1 MRYYD
6 LVIVGAGPAGLA
18 LAHTSSSL
26 YRRILI
32 IDKETEIGGCHRV
45 KRNADGLFT
54 EHGPR
59 IYMSLYYN
67 FFNLME
73 EMGLK
78 RDDVFVQYKYSF
90 LDIANSKIL
99 PHYTFYEL
107 MIFTLTYLMFVIDD
121 DYGKDVSLYEYLR
134 GYGFS
139 LKVIDIF
146 DRMCRFTDGGNVY
159 TYSLNKILK
168 ITDNL
173 PLLKIYQPKAPLDIL
188 LFSTWKRFLSNRGV
202 DFMLG
207 FSIIDYDIQNN
218 SVETVTL
225 SNSEKI
231 RCGKLVF
238 AVPPVAL
245 MNIIKYE
252 GELRNAFGNYNDIE
266 RWAEKNK
273 YIDYISITYHF
284 KEDKHLPII
293 NGLTFDTDWGIIL
306 INLSDYM
313 DNIDNVDNADIIDN
327 AGIIDNM
334 GDSRD
339 SRYSYEGSEA
349 GEADEASE
357 ALYIAKGHPT
367 VLSVAISICD
377 KNSRVTYKKANE
389 SSVDELIKEVFRQI
403 KESVFHDLTDDYNAI
418 INPNNYYDPVKNK
431 WACKDNAYFNVYSEK
446 YIPFNSGIN
455 NLYNLGTHN
464 GKSYISYTTIES
476 AVSNAIYLACELYP
490 EVVSKYSIYRG
501 ITGKN
506 IIMVIIIIMTGFLFY
521 FLAYNRGSR

>member
-67 FFNLME
+67 FFNLMN

-78 RDDVFVQYKYSF
+78 QEDVFVQYKYSF
-90 LDIANSKIL
+90 LDVANSKLL

-107 MIFTLTYLMFVIDD
+107 MMFTMTYLMFVIDD
-121 DYGKDVSLYEYLR
+121 DYGKDISLYEYLR

-139 LKVIDIF
+139 LKVIDLF

-207 FSIIDYDIQNN
+207 SSIIDYDIQNN

-231 RCGKLVF
+231 RCCKLVF

-245 MNIIKYE
+245 LNIIKYE
-252 GELRNAFGNYNDIE
+252 SELRNAFGYYYDIE
-266 RWAEKNK
+266 RWAEKTK

-284 KEDKHLPII
+284 KEDKHLPTI
-293 NGLTFDTDWGIIL
+293 NGLTFDTDWGIIF

-313 DNIDNVDNADIIDN
+313 DNVDNVDNADIIDN
-327 AGIIDNM
+327 MSNSR
-334 GDSRD
+334 DSRD
-339 SRYSYEGSEA
+339 SRESSVTSVTSVTSEA
-349 GEADEASE
+349 NE

-389 SSVDELIKEVFRQI
+389 SSADELIKEVYRQI
-403 KESVFHDLTDDYNAI
+403 KESVFPGLTDDYKAI
-418 INPNNYYDPVKNK
+418 INPNNYYDPLKNK

-476 AVSNAIYLACELYP
+476 AVSNAIYLAGELYP

-506 IIMVIIIIMTGFLFY
+506 IIMVIIVIMAGFLFY